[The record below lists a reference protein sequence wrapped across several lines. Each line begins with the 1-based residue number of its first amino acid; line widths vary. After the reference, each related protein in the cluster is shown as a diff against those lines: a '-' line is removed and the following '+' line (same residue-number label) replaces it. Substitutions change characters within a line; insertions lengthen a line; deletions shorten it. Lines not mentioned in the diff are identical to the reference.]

1 MCSWWCGHRVW
12 GVGYGSGNSEISP
25 LFLIWFGLWAL
36 EHKDLSSSY
45 FYSFLN
51 FPGAEERARN
61 EIAEKERE
69 LLKQKLQ
76 EQQQEME
83 AQKKSFQENI
93 AQLTEK
99 LEKEKENLLR
109 EMNMMLEHK
118 MKVSQA
124 VALVVL
130 NGHYPGTSGRDGRS
144 LQQDHGGSII
154 AIYCFWFIK
163 TLRILP
169 K

>member
-1 MCSWWCGHRVW
+1 
-12 GVGYGSGNSEISP
+12 
-25 LFLIWFGLWAL
+25 
-36 EHKDLSSSY
+36 
-45 FYSFLN
+45 
-51 FPGAEERARN
+51 
-61 EIAEKERE
+61 
-69 LLKQKLQ
+69 
-76 EQQQEME
+76 ME

-118 MKVSQA
+118 IKVSQA

-154 AIYCFWFIK
+154 AIYCF
-163 TLRILP
+163 
-169 K
+169 

>member
-1 MCSWWCGHRVW
+1 MV
-12 GVGYGSGNSEISP
+12 SE
-25 LFLIWFGLWAL
+25 LWSIKIHL
-36 EHKDLSSSY
+36 HSN

-51 FPGAEERARN
+51 LPRAEARARN
-61 EIAEKERE
+61 EIAGKERE

-83 AQKKSFQENI
+83 VQQKSFREYT

-99 LEKEKENLLR
+99 LGNKKENLLR
-109 EMNMMLEHK
+109 QMNMMLEHK

-130 NGHYPGTSGRDGRS
+130 NGHYPGTSGRVG
-144 LQQDHGGSII
+144 
-154 AIYCFWFIK
+154 
-163 TLRILP
+163 
-169 K
+169 